1 MSNDLL
7 DFLTD
12 GLHGKQRD
20 AVTQAFYEYASGD
33 PKSAPVGMAV
43 LLTACARRMS
53 QAPEELRA
61 ASVDFKKLL
70 AEGREMEARIRERV
84 ELSNAGVIAEFR
96 DETRR
101 ASSALRETFQYAKD
115 AGESAKKTAQELRP
129 VIVEVRKL
137 ADDVTLLRRDLKIHD
152 ESHRQMVECAN
163 TIEVSVENV
172 QQTVIHSTKESRA
185 NWITLGLMVG
195 IFLSA
200 LFSQLPWWGALLAF
214 AGIIGLLQWLS
225 RQSWDFVRRWIEN
238 RKASSSQS
246 KPAG

>member
-12 GLHGKQRD
+12 GLHGRQRD

-33 PKSAPVGMAV
+33 AQSAPVGMTV

-61 ASVDFKKLL
+61 ASADFKKLL

-84 ELSNAGVIAEFR
+84 ELINAGVIAAFR
-96 DETRR
+96 DEAHR
-101 ASSALRETFQYAKD
+101 ATSTLRETFQYAKD

-129 VIVEVRKL
+129 VIVETRKL

-163 TIEVSVENV
+163 RIEAAEERI
-172 QQTVIHSTKESRA
+172 QHTVIRSTKESRA

-214 AGIIGLLQWLS
+214 AGIIGMLQWLS
-225 RQSWDFVRRWIEN
+225 RQTWDFVYRWLGKGKTMLTAQIFRR
-238 RKASSSQS
+238 
-246 KPAG
+246 

>member
-7 DFLTD
+7 DFLTE

-33 PKSAPVGMAV
+33 TQSAPVGMAV

-53 QAPEELRA
+53 QAPEELL
-61 ASVDFKKLL
+61 SVITEFRKLL

-84 ELSNAGVIAEFR
+84 ELSNAGVIAAFR
-96 DETRR
+96 DEAHR
-101 ASSALRETFQYAKD
+101 ATSALRETSQYAKD
-115 AGESAKKTAQELRP
+115 AGESAKKTVQELRP

-137 ADDVTLLRRDLKIHD
+137 ADDVTLLCRDLKIHD

-163 TIEVSVENV
+163 RIEVAEERIEH
-172 QQTVIHSTKESRA
+172 TVMRSTKESRA

-225 RQSWDFVRRWIEN
+225 RQSWDFVRRLIEN
-238 RKASSSQS
+238 RRSSSAQS
-246 KPAG
+246 KSAG

>member
-1 MSNDLL
+1 MSNALL
-7 DFLTD
+7 DFLTE

-20 AVTQAFYEYASGD
+20 AVTRAFYEYASGD
-33 PKSAPVGMAV
+33 TQSAPVGMAV

-53 QAPEELRA
+53 QAPEELL
-61 ASVDFKKLL
+61 SVITDFRKLL
-70 AEGREMEARIRERV
+70 VEGREMEARIRERV
-84 ELSNAGVIAEFR
+84 ELSNAGVIAAFR
-96 DETRR
+96 DEAHR
-101 ASSALRETFQYAKD
+101 ATSALRETFQYAKD

-238 RKASSSQS
+238 WKASSSQS

>member
-1 MSNDLL
+1 MNNDLL
-7 DFLTD
+7 DFLTE

-33 PKSAPVGMAV
+33 TQSAPVGMAV

-53 QAPEELRA
+53 QAPEELL
-61 ASVDFKKLL
+61 SVITEFRKLL

-84 ELSNAGVIAEFR
+84 ELSNAGVIAAFR
-96 DETRR
+96 DEAHR
-101 ASSALRETFQYAKD
+101 ATSALRETSQYAKD

-163 TIEVSVENV
+163 RIEAAEERIEH
-172 QQTVIHSTKESRA
+172 TVMRSTKESRA
-185 NWITLGLMVG
+185 NWITFGLMVG

-225 RQSWDFVRRWIEN
+225 RQSWDFVRRLIEN
-238 RKASSSQS
+238 RRSSSAQS
-246 KPAG
+246 KSAG

>member
-33 PKSAPVGMAV
+33 PQSAPVGMAV
-43 LLTACARRMS
+43 LLTACARRLA

-61 ASVDFKKLL
+61 ASADFKKLL

-84 ELSNAGVIAEFR
+84 ELSNAGVIAAFR
-96 DETRR
+96 DEAHR
-101 ASSALRETFQYAKD
+101 ATSALRETFQHAKD
-115 AGESAKKTAQELRP
+115 AGESAKKTVQELRP

-163 TIEVSVENV
+163 RIEAAEERI
-172 QQTVIHSTKESRA
+172 QHTVMRSTKESRA

-195 IFLSA
+195 VFLSA
-200 LFSQLPWWGALLAF
+200 LFSQLPWWGAFLAF
-214 AGIIGLLQWLS
+214 SGIIGLLQWLS

-238 RKASSSQS
+238 WKPSSTQS
-246 KPAG
+246 KPAE